1 MEDTAAI
8 YWCDMQG
15 HVAAPAGKKCHALS
29 PRSGRGRVYAT
40 YNLHHNRLDVQE
52 ARRGINER
60 GGGAE
65 TTENAVYENTRLI
78 YASFKRWLISKR
90 RLSTW
95 SPPAESLTSILFL
108 FSERVDKLCVDWV

>member
-52 ARRGINER
+52 VRRRINER
-60 GGGAE
+60 GAE
-65 TTENAVYENTRLI
+65 LTENTVYENTRLI
-78 YASFKRWLISKR
+78 YASFKRLLISKKAPVD
-90 RLSTW
+90 LE
-95 SPPAESLTSILFL
+95 PACRKPHKHFISIF
-108 FSERVDKLCVDWV
+108 